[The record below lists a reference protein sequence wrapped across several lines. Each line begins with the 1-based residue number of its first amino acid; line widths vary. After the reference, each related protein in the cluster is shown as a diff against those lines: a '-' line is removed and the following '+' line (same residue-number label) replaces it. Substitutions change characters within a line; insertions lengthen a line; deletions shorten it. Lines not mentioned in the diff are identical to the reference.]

1 MGIVARRN
9 VKKHQNSRFQ
19 PGVPESKLQIVM
31 PGIIRVA
38 GNDLWNESLHS
49 KDGGCCLQLATGS
62 ALVPTMTNDL
72 RTVTCSRR
80 QCDAK
85 CPRSSPTTRS
95 TSQRVLWRRIE
106 VLTSHE
112 FLVHRFH
119 LNRELLEEKL
129 HRQAAAAGGVSDGE
143 NLQRLAQYAPKVE
156 GSLLLTD

>member
-31 PGIIRVA
+31 PGIIRVV

-72 RTVTCSRR
+72 KDCHVLATAVRCKVPAIVTDNKKHFPKSSV
-80 QCDAK
+80 A
-85 CPRSSPTTRS
+85 PYRSF
-95 TSQRVLWRRIE
+95 
-106 VLTSHE
+106 TSHE
-112 FLVHRFH
+112 FLVH
-119 LNRELLEEKL
+119 
-129 HRQAAAAGGVSDGE
+129 
-143 NLQRLAQYAPKVE
+143 
-156 GSLLLTD
+156 